1 MSRLG
6 CKQSAG
12 ALLTTPRRPL
22 SLPSQSFLSRGS
34 QLSTH
39 RPKLVEDKGE
49 EEEGKGKEEEEGEE
63 EPPRAW
69 TEHPI
74 LPSTPNVFPS
84 PENIHQTKPLRVHLN
99 SSHPRPICQQI
110 PLVYPQNMSR
120 ILLLLISPAPLSQL
134 LSSCLD
140 FGDSLLTN

>member
-1 MSRLG
+1 MSPLG

-34 QLSTH
+34 QTPTH
-39 RPKLVEDKGE
+39 RPELVEDKGE
-49 EEEGKGKEEEEGEE
+49 EEEGKRKEEEEGEE

-74 LPSTPNVFPS
+74 LPSTPSAFPS
-84 PENIHQTKPLRVHLN
+84 PESIHQTKPLRVHLN
-99 SSHPRPICQQI
+99 SSHPHPICQQI
-110 PLVYPQNMSR
+110 PLALPAKYVQNPTPSHISGTLIPAAV
-120 ILLLLISPAPLSQL
+120 ILPG
-134 LSSCLD
+134 
-140 FGDSLLTN
+140 FW